1 MIIPSLTTIRVED
14 FPQPEQKWI
23 GRLLF
28 PLNQFLLSATTAI
41 NGNITFGDNVPSQT
55 QVFNFVY
62 GSSKDFPKVFAWTL
76 ANAPLEMRL
85 ASITENASAIAAVI
99 SWSYSNGLVSLA
111 SVVKL
116 TTTGTSALT
125 VGSTYNIVLRGN
137 P

>member
-1 MIIPSLTTIRVED
+1 MIIPSQTTIRVED
-14 FPQPEQKWI
+14 FPKEEQKWI

-28 PLNQFLLSATTAI
+28 PLNQFLLAATSAI
-41 NGNITFGDNVPSQT
+41 NGNITPGDNIPSQD

-62 GSSKDFPKVFAWTL
+62 GSSTNFPMVYAWNL
-76 ANAPLEMRL
+76 PNAPVEVRL

-99 SWSYSNGLVSLA
+99 SWSYSNGLVSLG

-116 TTTGTSALT
+116 TTSGVSALT